1 MSKDHPADG
10 LADRGMASAVP
21 EPDAESV
28 GVAGAVTGAV
38 TQAARRKPVRFTLK
52 LLLFALV
59 MWLFV
64 LPVIPGFRKALTEL
78 REVQPLL
85 LGAGLGLQVAAFYSY
100 SLLTKAA
107 LGEAGRSVSPMRMFR
122 IQMST
127 KAMSLIVPGGS
138 AAGPALG
145 YRLLTLS
152 NVGGPDAGF
161 ALATAALGSAV
172 VLNLIFWIGL
182 LVSIPYRGVNP
193 LYGSAALAGILLMM
207 LAGFLVFGL
216 LEGQGRA
223 ERALRW
229 LARKLRFDEDRTAA
243 VIRQLGQRLEQL
255 ISDRVLLRRVVAWAA
270 ANWLLDAASLWV
282 FLRAFGQSLDA
293 DALIIAFGIANIAAV
308 IPITPGGLGIVEG
321 IYIPTLVGFG
331 LTRSVASLGVASY
344 RIAQLFFPI
353 LLGGIL
359 YLSLRIGP
367 FRIERREER
376 LRSLRDLAQD
386 EDVTRETTVDF
397 VLRAGREKD
406 EHDRLPV
413 DVAGDSGLPPGPHA
427 PP

>member
-1 MSKDHPADG
+1 VSKDH
-10 LADRGMASAVP
+10 SAAGSAEQDLEP
-21 EPDAESV
+21 STSEPDA
-28 GVAGAVTGAV
+28 GAPRVAGVVTGAV
-38 TQAARRKPVRFTLK
+38 ALVARRKPVRFTVK
-52 LLLFALV
+52 LLLLAFV

-64 LPVIPGFRKALTEL
+64 LPLIPGFGKALTEL
-78 REVQPLL
+78 REVQPVLL
-85 LGAGLGLQVAAFYSY
+85 VVGLLLQVAAFYSY

-107 LGEAGRSVSPMRMFR
+107 LGEAGRSLSAMRMFR
-122 IQMST
+122 VQMST
-127 KAMSLIVPGGS
+127 KAMSLTVPGGS

-152 NVGGPDAGF
+152 NVSGPDAGF

-172 VLNLIFWIGL
+172 VLNLIFWVGL
-182 LVSIPYRGVNP
+182 LVSIPRRGVNP
-193 LYGSAALAGILLMM
+193 LYGTAALAGILLMM

-229 LARKLRFDEDRTAA
+229 IARKFRFDADRAAA
-243 VIRQLGQRLEQL
+243 VIRQLGERLEQL
-255 ISDRVLLRRVVAWAA
+255 IGNPVLLRRVVAWAT
-270 ANWLLDAASLWV
+270 ANWLFDAVSLWV

-293 DALIIAFGIANIAAV
+293 DALIIAFGLANIVAV

-321 IYIPTLVGFG
+321 VYIPTLIGFG

-353 LLGGIL
+353 VLGGIL
-359 YLSLRIGP
+359 YLSLRVGP

-376 LRSLRDLAQD
+376 LRSLRELAQD
-386 EDVTRETTVDF
+386 EDLTRETRVDF
-397 VLRAGREKD
+397 VLRAGRQRAE
-406 EHDRLPV
+406 EDRGPT
-413 DVAGDSGLPPGPHA
+413 DVAGESGLPPGPHEA
-427 PP
+427 P

>member
-1 MSKDHPADG
+1 MSKDHPADAP
-10 LADRGMASAVP
+10 ADRDLVLAAPGT
-21 EPDAESV
+21 DAEPPS
-28 GVAGAVTGAV
+28 VAGVVTGAV
-38 TQAARRKPVRFTLK
+38 SQVARRKPVRFTVK

-59 MWLFV
+59 MWVFV
-64 LPVIPGFRKALTEL
+64 LPLIPGFRKALTEL
-78 REVQPLL
+78 RDVQPMLL
-85 LGAGLGLQVAAFYSY
+85 AAGLGLQVAAFYSY

-152 NVGGPDAGF
+152 NVSGPDAGF

-182 LVSIPYRGVNP
+182 LVSIPNRGVNP
-193 LYGSAALAGILLMM
+193 LYGTAALAGILLMM

-229 LARKLRFDEDRTAA
+229 LARKFRRDEDRTAA
-243 VIRQLGQRLEQL
+243 VIRQLGERLEQL
-255 ISDRVLLRRVVAWAA
+255 ISNRALLRRVVAWAA
-270 ANWLLDAASLWV
+270 ANWMFDAMSLWV
-282 FLRAFGQSLDA
+282 FLRAFGQSLDV
-293 DALIIAFGIANIAAV
+293 DGLIIAFGLANIVAV

-321 IYIPTLVGFG
+321 VYIPTLIGFG

-359 YLSLRIGP
+359 YLSLRVGP
-367 FRIERREER
+367 FRIERRQER

-386 EDVTRETTVDF
+386 DDVTRERQVDF
-397 VLRAGREKD
+397 VLRASRERA
-406 EHDRLPV
+406 ERDRRPA
-413 DVAGDSGLPPGPHA
+413 DVAGESGLPPGPHDA
-427 PP
+427 P

>member
-1 MSKDHPADG
+1 MSKDHPAHG
-10 LADRGMASAVP
+10 SAVDGP
-21 EPDAESV
+21 Q
-28 GVAGAVTGAV
+28 GVAGVVTVAV
-38 TQAARRKPVRFTLK
+38 TQVTSRKPLRFTVK

-64 LPVIPGFRKALTEL
+64 LPLIPGFRKALTEL

-127 KAMSLIVPGGS
+127 KAMSLSVPGGS

-293 DALIIAFGIANIAAV
+293 DALIIAFGLANIAAV

-359 YLSLRIGP
+359 YLSLRVGP

-413 DVAGDSGLPPGPHA
+413 DVAGDSGLPPGPHE